1 MLTAPARRAI
11 INSMSPLSVPAGT
24 AIITQGDA
32 EATRFFVL
40 ASGRATVHIAD
51 AKTGTRKQ
59 VATYNPARFAS
70 AAPAGK
76 QCGVPR
82 CYRGGVRAL
91 QLAVPFKALIM
102 RVQFRC
108 FGPAVSLLSPS
119 NDSIGVRGRQDD
131 RQQCCE

>member
-70 AAPAGK
+70 AAARW
-76 QCGVPR
+76 QAM
-82 CYRGGVRAL
+82 RGTSLLPWRREGLAACCAV
-91 QLAVPFKALIM
+91 QGTYYEGAVPLFWTC
-102 RVQFRC
+102 C
-108 FGPAVSLLSPS
+108 FVT
-119 NDSIGVRGRQDD
+119 
-131 RQQCCE
+131 